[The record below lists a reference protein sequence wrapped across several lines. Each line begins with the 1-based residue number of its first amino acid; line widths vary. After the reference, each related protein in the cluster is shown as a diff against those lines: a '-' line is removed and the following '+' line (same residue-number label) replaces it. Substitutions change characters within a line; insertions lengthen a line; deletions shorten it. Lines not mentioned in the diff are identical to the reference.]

1 MARLDTSPQDHQ
13 RFLSVMECDLDQS
26 LQDRLADWR
35 YKARLVRHSGLSGT
49 PRSSVKV
56 NEMFGWQ

>member
-1 MARLDTSPQDHQ
+1 MAHLDTSPQDQ
-13 RFLSVMECDLDQS
+13 ARFLAAMECDLDQS

-49 PRSSVKV
+49 PRSSA
-56 NEMFGWQ
+56 ELQRMTGWQ